1 MLSRADKDEI
11 LELIKNSF
19 SSLLTSKT
27 YLATIEE
34 NINSSVVKAI
44 TPLLD
49 KYEEKVAKLED
60 ELTKAKSDII
70 LLQKKADEQEQ
81 YSRRSNIRIFG
92 IEEDKE
98 ENTDDIIIN
107 LVNKQLKV
115 DMNVNSI
122 DRSHRTGQ
130 RKLEVNTSKKPR
142 PIIVKFTSYRERQ
155 KVLQNRKMLKGSGIV
170 IREDL
175 TRTRLTLWQD
185 AVKTF
190 GYQSVWT
197 RDGVIFV
204 VKNGNKYA
212 LKSNADLKRIM

>member
-212 LKSNADLKRIM
+212 LKSNADLKSIM